1 MTTRPTSRM
10 SSWLAFSRWVI
21 PLLLGFFGFT
31 FVVWES
37 ILTDGYSI
45 TSPQTLLGLLLLV
58 LAGPALTA
66 LALAWAYRVALLF
79 ESAEREREREHRQLI
94 TLNQIGEEVN
104 QSLELD
110 AVLNRAVDRVLE
122 LLNLQSGEV
131 RLLENGQ
138 LVLRTTRNLSDE
150 FISSERS
157 VPLGQC
163 LCGKAAQ
170 TGELIAIEDIGR
182 ATRLDRMACAC
193 ENFRSVL
200 SVPVRTAD
208 RIIGVVHVASHEP
221 RVFNENERTLLI
233 ALGHQIGVAIE
244 KARLHAQ
251 LKSLNQQ
258 LEQRVIERTRE
269 LVDAKEELTRKA
281 DALQQVLVEE
291 RRVEER
297 TRARIAHD
305 LHDSVQ
311 QLIVGAM
318 FETQAARDSLTQHPE
333 NTVPR
338 LTAAQDLLRRIEME
352 MRRAIYSLRPVT
364 LDAHGLVTALREYAE
379 SFTRHS
385 GIHCDLSVE
394 GVPRRFSPDGEVA
407 VYRIVQEAL
416 NNIELHS
423 KSQHV
428 QIHLVWNVRD
438 LHAEIQ
444 DNGTGFDLAEVTQQ
458 TRTHLG
464 LIGMQERA
472 EAVGGTLKITS
483 KIGEGTQVS
492 LRVPVN

>member
-1 MTTRPTSRM
+1 MMVRPTSRM
-10 SSWLAFSRWVI
+10 SSWLSSSRWII

-31 FVVWES
+31 YIVWES
-37 ILTDGYSI
+37 VLTDGYPI
-45 TSPQTLLGLLLLV
+45 TSLQTLLGLLLLV
-58 LAGPALTA
+58 VAGPALTA
-66 LALAWAYRVALLF
+66 VTLAWAYRTALMF
-79 ESAEREREREHRQLI
+79 DAAEQERKQEHQQLI

-110 AVLNRAVDRVLE
+110 AVLNRAIDRVLE

-138 LVLRTTRNLSDE
+138 LVLQTARSLSDE
-150 FISSERS
+150 FISAERS

-163 LCGKAAQ
+163 MCGKAAQ
-170 TGELIAIEDIGR
+170 TGELIVIEDIGR
-182 ATRLDRMACAC
+182 AARLDRMACAC
-193 ENFRSVL
+193 ENFRAVL

-208 RIIGVVHVASHEP
+208 RIIGVVHVASRAP
-221 RVFNENERTLLI
+221 RVFNLNERTLLV

-318 FETQAARDSLTQHPE
+318 FETQAARDSLTQHPD

-338 LTAAQDLLRRIEME
+338 LTAAQDLLRRIEIE
-352 MRRAIYSLRPVT
+352 MRRAIYSLRPVA
-364 LDAHGLVTALREYAE
+364 LDAHGLAPALREYAE
-379 SFTRHS
+379 SFARHS
-385 GIHCDLSVE
+385 GIVCNLSVE

-407 VYRIVQEAL
+407 AFRIVQEAL
-416 NNIELHS
+416 NNVKVHAQA
-423 KSQHV
+423 QHV
-428 QIHLVWNVRD
+428 QIHLVWSVRD
-438 LHAEIQ
+438 MRADIL
-444 DNGTGFDLAEVTQQ
+444 DDGNGFDLSEVTQQ

-472 EAVGGTLKITS
+472 EAVGGALSITS
-483 KIGEGTQVS
+483 KTGEGTRVS
-492 LRVPVN
+492 LKVPVN